1 MARSRARPVGRPWQ
15 VLLGALLL
23 FPGAARAAR
32 TSHLFMDESQLLP
45 EGDVELENWLWT
57 EGRIPNQPGRPVT
70 SWIWLAPVVGFTS
83 HLELQLPVQLV
94 GTPDYAVIDTIG
106 LVARYRF
113 FSREDEDGLQPLLRL
128 EYQQPL
134 SRYASPPDLKIL
146 FVATYG
152 NLRAVRVT
160 ANLGVQLGL
169 PFLQSSA
176 SGSVSVLGAASLGV
190 SIPIG
195 TELRLAA
202 EVDGTLPFA
211 DNARPYPGQLFA
223 GPSVAWSRGQ
233 IWVTFGCLFGL
244 THNSNRYLP
253 KVLWGITF

>member
-1 MARSRARPVGRPWQ
+1 MARSRARPFCRSW
-15 VLLGALLL
+15 LLALALLL
-23 FPGAARAAR
+23 VPAGARGAR

-45 EGDVELENWLWT
+45 EGDVELENWVWA
-57 EGRIPNQPGRPVT
+57 EGRIPNKPGRPVT
-70 SWIWLAPVVGFTS
+70 TWIWIAPVVGFTS

-94 GTPDYAVIDTIG
+94 GVPEYGVIDTIS

-134 SRYASPPDLKIL
+134 SQYASPPELRTL
-146 FVATYG
+146 FVVTYG
-152 NLRAVRVT
+152 NLRAVRMTV
-160 ANLGVQLGL
+160 NLGLELGL

-176 SGSVSVLGAASLGV
+176 SGSVSVLGTASLGV
-190 SIPIG
+190 SVPVG
-195 TELRLAA
+195 TEVRLAA
-202 EVDGTLPFA
+202 EVDGSLPFA

-223 GPSVAWSRGQ
+223 GPSVAWSRGP